1 VEVQVFSSY
10 DGLCTIGELA
20 EHAGVSVKTVRFYS
34 DSGLLPEASRSAGGH
49 RRYAP
54 DSVERLAMIRS
65 LRGLDLP
72 VPEVRRILDEQDE
85 RDGAGA
91 EGTGGALEDAV
102 AGRLRTLG
110 SELAA
115 LRWREAALRLVQE
128 CPPTERS
135 GRLRLVGAVAAPPS
149 TASLARFWRAWLP
162 PRMPARSVSAFL
174 EAAVPHPPD
183 DPRPAQVLAFA
194 RLHAFVTRP
203 CGGGEGGGSC
213 QPWAHGVAGAR
224 ASAVLYAG
232 LAEAYELAGGELRR
246 GAVPA
251 GGEAL
256 DGFVDAYASTYGAHD
271 TPDFRRLLA
280 GRLAADPR
288 IDRYWDLTAQVISAP
303 VGRPEPT
310 PGSAHDW
317 LLAALDAQLEAA
329 EDHGGARGGCA
340 GAGSGSAGAGQGSAV
355 PPGGLRRRARGPSSP
370 S

>member
-1 VEVQVFSSY
+1 MFSSY

-34 DSGLLPEASRSAGGH
+34 DRGLLPEASRSAGGH

-54 DSVERLAMIRS
+54 DAVDRLAMIRS

-72 VPEVRRILDEQDE
+72 VPEVRRILDEQDG

-91 EGTGGALEDAV
+91 EGSGGAGGALEDAV
-102 AGRLRTLG
+102 AGRLRAVG

-128 CPPTERS
+128 CPPAERP

-162 PRMPARSVSAFL
+162 ARMPARSVSAFL

-213 QPWAHGVAGAR
+213 QPRAHGVAGAR

-232 LAEAYELAGGELRR
+232 LAEAYDLAGGEQRR
-246 GAVPA
+246 GAAPA
-251 GGEAL
+251 AGEAL

-271 TPDFRRLLA
+271 TPAFRRLLA
-280 GRLAADPR
+280 GRLATDPR
-288 IDRYWDLTAQVISAP
+288 IDRYWDLTAEVISAP
-303 VGRPEPT
+303 GGRPEPT

-317 LLAALDAQLEAA
+317 LLTALDAELEEVGA
-329 EDHGGARGGCA
+329 DHGDTPGGST
-340 GAGSGSAGAGQGSAV
+340 GAGRDSAAPSPV
-355 PPGGLRRRARGPSSP
+355 PGGGRAVSP
-370 S
+370 R